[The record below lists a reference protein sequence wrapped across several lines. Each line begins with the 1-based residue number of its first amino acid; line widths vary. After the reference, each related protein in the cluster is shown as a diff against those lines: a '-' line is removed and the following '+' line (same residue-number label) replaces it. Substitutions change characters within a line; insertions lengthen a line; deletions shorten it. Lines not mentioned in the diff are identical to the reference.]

1 MSANKLDDKDV
12 MNILIDT
19 ALSSGASAADCVLS
33 RSRGVSLTRR
43 LGKDETIERYEDF
56 DTGLR
61 VFVGN
66 KIASVSTNENSETAI
81 KDVARRAVDMAKIAP
96 QDDFSLIASQEIL
109 EEFPINEALSVDS
122 YDKVEPNI
130 DIIRDRAKEVE
141 DTALSVKGITNS
153 DGADASWGEGETLLM
168 TSNGFFGCSKK
179 SNHSVSVVVI
189 AEKNG
194 KMERDY
200 DYSSKVFGE
209 DLKTSKQIGLEA
221 ANKTLARMG
230 ATKPVTGKYPVI
242 FDPRVSRSI
251 ASHFASAI
259 NGSAIARK
267 TSFLKDMLNKQVAN
281 TSINIVDDPFLER
294 GLGSRLF
301 DAEGLGSRKYT
312 LIKDGILQQWLLD
325 LSSAKQLN
333 LKPFG
338 NAKRGISGPP
348 SPGTSNFMILPGKIT
363 PENLIK
369 GVSNGFYVTDMI
381 GSSVSMITGDYSRG
395 ASGFW
400 IKNGKLSMPITEAT
414 IAGNLKEMFMTLQP
428 ANDLDFSHSM
438 NSPTLLIEGMTIAGN
453 S

>member
-1 MSANKLDDKDV
+1 MSAKQLNDKDV

-19 ALSSGASAADCVLS
+19 ALSNGASAADCVLS
-33 RSRGVSLTRR
+33 RSRGLSLTRR

-66 KIASVSTNENSETAI
+66 KIASVSTNENSEFAI
-81 KDVARRAVDMAKIAP
+81 KEVAKRAVDMAKIAP
-96 QDDFSLIASQEIL
+96 QDDFSLIASQETL
-109 EEFPINEALSVDS
+109 DEFPIDNSISVDS
-122 YDKVEPNI
+122 YDEVEPNI

-141 DTALSVKGITNS
+141 DSALSVKGITNS
-153 DGADASWGEGETLLM
+153 DGADASWGEGKTLLM
-168 TSNGFFGCSKK
+168 TSNGFFGSSKK

-189 AEKNG
+189 AEKDG

-200 DYSSKVFGE
+200 DYSSKVFGK
-209 DLKTSKQIGLEA
+209 DLRNSNQIGIEA
-221 ANKTLARMG
+221 AKKTLARMG
-230 ATKPVTGKYPVI
+230 ATKPLTGKYPVI

-267 TSFLKDMLNKQVAN
+267 TSFLKDMLNKQIAN
-281 TSINIVDDPFLER
+281 PAINIIDDPFLKR

-312 LIKDGILQQWLLD
+312 LIKDGVLQQWLLD

-333 LKPFG
+333 LKPSG

-348 SPGTSNFMILPGKIT
+348 SPGTSNFMISPGDVT

-369 GVSNGFYVTDMI
+369 NVSEGFFVTDMI

-400 IKNGKLSMPITEAT
+400 IKNGELSIPITEAT
-414 IAGNLKEMFMTLQP
+414 IAGNLKEMFMTLKP
-428 ANDLDFSHSM
+428 ANDIDYSHSI

-453 S
+453 

>member
-1 MSANKLDDKDV
+1 MCAKQLNDKDV

-19 ALSSGASAADCVLS
+19 ALSNGATAADCVLS
-33 RSRGVSLTRR
+33 RSRGLSLTRR

-66 KIASVSTNENSETAI
+66 KIASVSTNDNSETAI
-81 KDVARRAVDMAKIAP
+81 RDVAKRAVDMAKIAP
-96 QDDFSLIASQEIL
+96 QDDFSLIASQETL
-109 EEFPINEALSVDS
+109 NDFPIQNSISVDS
-122 YDKVEPNI
+122 YDEVEPNI

-141 DTALSVKGITNS
+141 DSALSVKGITNS

-168 TSNGFFGCSKK
+168 TSNGFFGSSKK

-189 AEKNG
+189 AEKDG

-200 DYSSKVFGE
+200 DYSSKVFGK
-209 DLKTSKQIGLEA
+209 DLRNSNQIGIEA
-221 ANKTLARMG
+221 AKKTLARMG
-230 ATKPVTGKYPVI
+230 ATKPLTGKYPVI

-251 ASHFASAI
+251 AGHFASAI

-267 TSFLKDMLNKQVAN
+267 TSFLKDMLNKQIAN
-281 TSINIVDDPFLER
+281 PAINIIDDPFLKR

-312 LIKDGILQQWLLD
+312 LIKDGVLEQWLLD

-333 LKPFG
+333 LKPSG

-348 SPGTSNFMILPGKIT
+348 SPGTSNFMISPGDVT
-363 PENLIK
+363 PDDLIK
-369 GVSNGFYVTDMI
+369 NVSDGFFVTDMI

-400 IKNGKLSMPITEAT
+400 IKNGELSIPITEAT
-414 IAGNLKEMFMTLQP
+414 IAGNLKEMFMTLKP
-428 ANDLDFSHSM
+428 ANDIDYSHSI

-453 S
+453 

>member
-1 MSANKLDDKDV
+1 MCAKQLNDKDV

-19 ALSSGASAADCVLS
+19 ALSNGATAADCVLS
-33 RSRGVSLTRR
+33 RSRGLSLTRR

-66 KIASVSTNENSETAI
+66 KIASVSTNDNSEAAI
-81 KDVARRAVDMAKIAP
+81 RDVAKRAVDMAKIAP
-96 QDDFSLIASQEIL
+96 QDDFSLIASQETL
-109 EEFPINEALSVDS
+109 NDFPIHNSISVDS
-122 YDKVEPNI
+122 YDEVEPSI

-141 DTALSVKGITNS
+141 DSALSVKGITNS

-168 TSNGFFGCSKK
+168 TSNGFFGSSKK

-189 AEKNG
+189 AEKDG

-200 DYSSKVFGE
+200 DYSSKVFGK
-209 DLKTSKQIGLEA
+209 DLRNSNHIGIEA
-221 ANKTLARMG
+221 AKKTLARIG
-230 ATKPVTGKYPVI
+230 ATKPLTGKYPVI

-251 ASHFASAI
+251 AGHFASAI

-267 TSFLKDMLNKQVAN
+267 TSFLKDMLNKQIAN
-281 TSINIVDDPFLER
+281 PAINIIDDPFLKR

-312 LIKDGILQQWLLD
+312 LIKDGVLQQWLLD

-333 LKPFG
+333 LKPSG

-348 SPGTSNFMILPGKIT
+348 SPGTSNFMISPGDVT
-363 PENLIK
+363 PDNLIK
-369 GVSNGFYVTDMI
+369 NVSEGFFVTDMI

-400 IKNGKLSMPITEAT
+400 IKNGELSIPITEAT

-428 ANDLDFSHSM
+428 ANDIDHSHSI

-453 S
+453 

>member
-1 MSANKLDDKDV
+1 MSAKQLNDKDV

-19 ALSSGASAADCVLS
+19 ALSNGASAADCVLS
-33 RSRGVSLTRR
+33 RSRGLSLTRR

-66 KIASVSTNENSETAI
+66 KIASVSTNENSEFAI
-81 KDVARRAVDMAKIAP
+81 KEVAKRAVDMAKIAP
-96 QDDFSLIASQEIL
+96 QDDFSLIASQETL
-109 EEFPINEALSVDS
+109 DEFPIDNSISVDS
-122 YDKVEPNI
+122 YDEVEPNI

-141 DTALSVKGITNS
+141 DSALSVKGITNS

-168 TSNGFFGCSKK
+168 TSNGFFGSSKK

-189 AEKNG
+189 AEKDG

-200 DYSSKVFGE
+200 DYSSKVFGK
-209 DLKTSKQIGLEA
+209 DLRNSNQIGIEA
-221 ANKTLARMG
+221 AKKTLARMG
-230 ATKPVTGKYPVI
+230 ATKPLTGKYPVI

-267 TSFLKDMLNKQVAN
+267 TSFLKDMLNKQIAN
-281 TSINIVDDPFLER
+281 PAINIIDDPFLKR

-333 LKPFG
+333 LKPSG

-348 SPGTSNFMILPGKIT
+348 SPGTSNFMISPGDVT

-369 GVSNGFYVTDMI
+369 NVSEGFFVTDMI

-400 IKNGKLSMPITEAT
+400 IKNGELSIPITEAT

-428 ANDLDFSHSM
+428 ANDIDYSHSI

-453 S
+453 

>member
-1 MSANKLDDKDV
+1 MCAKQLNDKDV

-19 ALSSGASAADCVLS
+19 ALSNGATAADCVLS
-33 RSRGVSLTRR
+33 RSRGLSLTRR
-43 LGKDETIERYEDF
+43 LGKDETLERYEDF

-66 KIASVSTNENSETAI
+66 KIASVSTNDNSETAI
-81 KDVARRAVDMAKIAP
+81 RDVAKRAVDMAKIAP
-96 QDDFSLIASQEIL
+96 QDDFSLIASQETL
-109 EEFPINEALSVDS
+109 NDFPIQNSISVDS
-122 YDKVEPNI
+122 YDEVEPNI

-141 DTALSVKGITNS
+141 DSALSVKGITNS

-168 TSNGFFGCSKK
+168 TSNGFFGSSKK

-189 AEKNG
+189 AEKDG

-200 DYSSKVFGE
+200 DYSSKVFGK
-209 DLKTSKQIGLEA
+209 DLRNSNHIGIEA
-221 ANKTLARMG
+221 AKKTLARIG
-230 ATKPVTGKYPVI
+230 ATKPLTGKYPVI

-251 ASHFASAI
+251 AGHFASAI

-267 TSFLKDMLNKQVAN
+267 TSFLKDMLNKQIAN
-281 TSINIVDDPFLER
+281 PAINIIDDPFLKR

-312 LIKDGILQQWLLD
+312 LIKDGVLEQWLLD

-333 LKPFG
+333 LKPLG

-348 SPGTSNFMILPGKIT
+348 SPGTSNFMISPGDVT
-363 PENLIK
+363 PDNLIK
-369 GVSNGFYVTDMI
+369 NVSEGFFVTDMI

-400 IKNGKLSMPITEAT
+400 IKNGELSIPITEAT

-428 ANDLDFSHSM
+428 ANDIDHSHSI

-453 S
+453 

>member
-312 LIKDGILQQWLLD
+312 LIKDGVLQQWLLD

-369 GVSNGFYVTDMI
+369 GSVT
-381 GSSVSMITGDYSRG
+381 
-395 ASGFW
+395 A
-400 IKNGKLSMPITEAT
+400 
-414 IAGNLKEMFMTLQP
+414 FMLQ
-428 ANDLDFSHSM
+428 
-438 NSPTLLIEGMTIAGN
+438 I
-453 S
+453 

>member
-96 QDDFSLIASQEIL
+96 QDDFSLIASQKIL

-312 LIKDGILQQWLLD
+312 LIKDGVLQQWLLD

-369 GVSNGFYVTDMI
+369 GISNGFYVTDMI

>member
-1 MSANKLDDKDV
+1 MCANKLNDKDV

-19 ALSSGASAADCVLS
+19 ALSNGATSADCVLS
-33 RSRGVSLTRR
+33 RSRGISLTRR

-66 KIASVSTNENSETAI
+66 KIASVSTNENSEAAI
-81 KDVARRAVDMAKIAP
+81 REVAKRAVDMAKIAP
-96 QDDFSLIASQEIL
+96 QDEFSLIATKKTLQ
-109 EEFPINEALSVDS
+109 EFPIDGNISVDS
-122 YDKVEPNI
+122 YDEIEPSI
-130 DIIRDRAKEVE
+130 DIIRDRATEVE
-141 DTALSVKGITNS
+141 DIALSVKGITNS

-168 TSNGFFGCSKK
+168 TSNGFFGSSKK

-189 AEKNG
+189 AEKDG

-200 DYSSKVFGE
+200 DYSSKVFGQ
-209 DLKTSKQIGLEA
+209 DLKNLNEIGLEA
-221 ANKTLARMG
+221 AKKTLARMG
-230 ATKPVTGKYPVI
+230 AIKPVTGKYPVI
-242 FDPRVSRSI
+242 FDQRVSRSI

-267 TSFLKDMLNKQVAN
+267 TSFLKDMLNKQIAN
-281 TSINIVDDPFLER
+281 TAINIIDDPFLKR

-312 LIKDGILQQWLLD
+312 LIENGELKQWLLD

-333 LKPFG
+333 LNPSG
-338 NAKRGISGPP
+338 NAKRGINGPP
-348 SPGTSNFMILPGKIT
+348 SPGTSNFMISPGEVT

-369 GVSNGFYVTDMI
+369 NISEGFFITDMI
-381 GSSVSMITGDYSRG
+381 GSSISMITGDYSRG

-400 IKNGKLSMPITEAT
+400 IKNGELSQPITEAT

-428 ANDLDFSHSM
+428 ANDLNYSHSI

-453 S
+453 

>member
-1 MSANKLDDKDV
+1 MCAKQLNDKDV

-19 ALSSGASAADCVLS
+19 ALSNGATAADCVLS
-33 RSRGVSLTRR
+33 RSRGLSLTRR

-66 KIASVSTNENSETAI
+66 KIASVSTNDNSEAAI
-81 KDVARRAVDMAKIAP
+81 RDVAKRAVDMAKIAP
-96 QDDFSLIASQEIL
+96 QDDFSLIASQETL
-109 EEFPINEALSVDS
+109 NDFPIHNSISVDS
-122 YDKVEPNI
+122 YDEVEPSI
-130 DIIRDRAKEVE
+130 DIIRDRAREVE
-141 DTALSVKGITNS
+141 DSALSVKGITNS

-168 TSNGFFGCSKK
+168 TSNGFFGSSKK

-189 AEKNG
+189 AEKDG

-200 DYSSKVFGE
+200 DYSSKVFGK
-209 DLKTSKQIGLEA
+209 DLRNSNHIGIEA
-221 ANKTLARMG
+221 AKKTLARIG
-230 ATKPVTGKYPVI
+230 ATKPLTGKYPVI

-251 ASHFASAI
+251 AGHFASAI

-267 TSFLKDMLNKQVAN
+267 TSFLKDMLNKQIAN
-281 TSINIVDDPFLER
+281 PAINIIDDPFLKR

-312 LIKDGILQQWLLD
+312 LIKDGVLEQWLLD

-333 LKPFG
+333 LKPSG

-348 SPGTSNFMILPGKIT
+348 SPGTSNFMISPGDVT
-363 PENLIK
+363 PDNLIK
-369 GVSNGFYVTDMI
+369 NVSEGFFVTDMI

-400 IKNGKLSMPITEAT
+400 IKNGELSIPITEAT

-428 ANDLDFSHSM
+428 ANDIDHSHSI

-453 S
+453 

>member
-1 MSANKLDDKDV
+1 MSAKQLNDKDV

-19 ALSSGASAADCVLS
+19 ALSNGASAADCVLS
-33 RSRGVSLTRR
+33 RSRGLSLTRR

-66 KIASVSTNENSETAI
+66 KIASVSTNENSEFAI
-81 KDVARRAVDMAKIAP
+81 KEVAKRAVDMAKIAP
-96 QDDFSLIASQEIL
+96 QDDFSLIASQETL
-109 EEFPINEALSVDS
+109 DEFPIDNSISVDS
-122 YDKVEPNI
+122 YDEVEPNI

-141 DTALSVKGITNS
+141 DSALSVKGITNS

-168 TSNGFFGCSKK
+168 TSNGFFGSSKK

-189 AEKNG
+189 AEKDG

-200 DYSSKVFGE
+200 DYSSKVFGK
-209 DLKTSKQIGLEA
+209 DLRNSNQIGIEA
-221 ANKTLARMG
+221 AKKTLARMG
-230 ATKPVTGKYPVI
+230 ATKPLTGKYPVI

-251 ASHFASAI
+251 AGHFASAI

-267 TSFLKDMLNKQVAN
+267 TSFLKDMLNKQIAN
-281 TSINIVDDPFLER
+281 PSINVIDDPFLKR

-301 DAEGLGSRKYT
+301 DAEGLGSRECT

-333 LKPFG
+333 LKPSG

-348 SPGTSNFMILPGKIT
+348 SPGTSNFMISPGDVT

-369 GVSNGFYVTDMI
+369 NVSEGFFVTDMI

-400 IKNGKLSMPITEAT
+400 IKNGELSIPITEAT
-414 IAGNLKEMFMTLQP
+414 IAGNLKEMFMTLKP
-428 ANDLDFSHSM
+428 ANDIDYSHSI

-453 S
+453 

>member
-1 MSANKLDDKDV
+1 MSAKQLNDKDV

-19 ALSSGASAADCVLS
+19 ALSNGASAADCVLS
-33 RSRGVSLTRR
+33 RSRGLSLTRR

-66 KIASVSTNENSETAI
+66 KIASVSTNENSEFAI
-81 KDVARRAVDMAKIAP
+81 KEVAKRAVDMAKIAP
-96 QDDFSLIASQEIL
+96 QDDFSLIASQETL
-109 EEFPINEALSVDS
+109 DEFPIDNSISVDS
-122 YDKVEPNI
+122 YDEVEPNI

-141 DTALSVKGITNS
+141 DSALSVKGITNS

-168 TSNGFFGCSKK
+168 TSNGFFGSSKK

-189 AEKNG
+189 AEKDG

-200 DYSSKVFGE
+200 DYSSKVFGK
-209 DLKTSKQIGLEA
+209 DLRNSNQIGIEA
-221 ANKTLARMG
+221 AKKTLARMG
-230 ATKPVTGKYPVI
+230 ATKPLTGKYPVI

-267 TSFLKDMLNKQVAN
+267 TSFLKDMLNKRIAN
-281 TSINIVDDPFLER
+281 PAINIIDDPFLKR

-333 LKPFG
+333 LKPSG

-348 SPGTSNFMILPGKIT
+348 SPGTSNFMISPGDVT

-369 GVSNGFYVTDMI
+369 NVSEGFFVTDMI

-400 IKNGKLSMPITEAT
+400 IKNGELSIPITEAT

-428 ANDLDFSHSM
+428 ANDIDYSHSI

-453 S
+453 

>member
-1 MSANKLDDKDV
+1 

-312 LIKDGILQQWLLD
+312 LIKDGVLQQWLLD

-369 GVSNGFYVTDMI
+369 GISNGFYVTDMI

>member
-312 LIKDGILQQWLLD
+312 LIKDGVLQQWLLD

-400 IKNGKLSMPITEAT
+400 IKNGELSIPITEAT

-438 NSPTLLIEGMTIAGN
+438 NSPTLFIEGMTIAGN

>member
-1 MSANKLDDKDV
+1 MCAKQLNDKDV

-19 ALSSGASAADCVLS
+19 ALSNGATAADCVLS
-33 RSRGVSLTRR
+33 RSRGLSLTRR

-66 KIASVSTNENSETAI
+66 KIASVSTNDNSEAAI
-81 KDVARRAVDMAKIAP
+81 RDVAKRAVDMAKIAP
-96 QDDFSLIASQEIL
+96 QDDFSLIASQETL
-109 EEFPINEALSVDS
+109 NDFPIHNSISVDS
-122 YDKVEPNI
+122 YDEVEPSI

-141 DTALSVKGITNS
+141 DSALSVKGITNS

-168 TSNGFFGCSKK
+168 TSNGFFGSSKK

-189 AEKNG
+189 AEKDG

-200 DYSSKVFGE
+200 DYSSKVFGK
-209 DLKTSKQIGLEA
+209 DLRNSNHIGIEA
-221 ANKTLARMG
+221 AKKTLARIG
-230 ATKPVTGKYPVI
+230 ATKPLTGKYPVI

-251 ASHFASAI
+251 AGHFASAI

-267 TSFLKDMLNKQVAN
+267 TSFLKDMLNKQIAN
-281 TSINIVDDPFLER
+281 PAINIIDDPFLKR

-312 LIKDGILQQWLLD
+312 LIKDGVLEQWLLD

-333 LKPFG
+333 LKPSG

-348 SPGTSNFMILPGKIT
+348 SPGTSNFMISPGDVT
-363 PENLIK
+363 PDNLIK
-369 GVSNGFYVTDMI
+369 NVSEGFFVTDMI

-400 IKNGKLSMPITEAT
+400 IKNGELSIPITEAT

-428 ANDLDFSHSM
+428 ANDIDHSHSI

-453 S
+453 

>member
-1 MSANKLDDKDV
+1 MCAKQLNDKDV

-19 ALSSGASAADCVLS
+19 ALSNGATAADCVLS
-33 RSRGVSLTRR
+33 RSRGLSLTRR

-66 KIASVSTNENSETAI
+66 KIASVSTNDNSETAI
-81 KDVARRAVDMAKIAP
+81 RDVAKRAVDMAKIAP
-96 QDDFSLIASQEIL
+96 QDDFSLIASQETL
-109 EEFPINEALSVDS
+109 NNFPIQNSISVDS
-122 YDKVEPNI
+122 YDEVEPNI

-141 DTALSVKGITNS
+141 DSALSVKGITNS

-168 TSNGFFGCSKK
+168 TSNGFFGSSKK

-189 AEKNG
+189 AEKDG

-200 DYSSKVFGE
+200 DYSSKVFGK
-209 DLKTSKQIGLEA
+209 DLRNSNHIGIEA
-221 ANKTLARMG
+221 AKKTLARIG
-230 ATKPVTGKYPVI
+230 ATKPLTGKYPVI

-251 ASHFASAI
+251 AGHFASAI

-267 TSFLKDMLNKQVAN
+267 TSFLKDMLNKQIAN
-281 TSINIVDDPFLER
+281 PAINIIDDPFLKR

-312 LIKDGILQQWLLD
+312 LIKDGVLEQWLLD

-333 LKPFG
+333 LKPLG

-348 SPGTSNFMILPGKIT
+348 SPGTSNFMISPGDVT
-363 PENLIK
+363 PDNLIK
-369 GVSNGFYVTDMI
+369 NVSEGFFVTDMI

-400 IKNGKLSMPITEAT
+400 IKNGELSIPITEAT

-428 ANDLDFSHSM
+428 ANDIDHSHSI

-453 S
+453 

>member
-312 LIKDGILQQWLLD
+312 LIKDGVLQQWLLD
-325 LSSAKQLN
+325 SIVCKTIK
-333 LKPFG
+333 LK
-338 NAKRGISGPP
+338 
-348 SPGTSNFMILPGKIT
+348 
-363 PENLIK
+363 
-369 GVSNGFYVTDMI
+369 
-381 GSSVSMITGDYSRG
+381 
-395 ASGFW
+395 
-400 IKNGKLSMPITEAT
+400 T
-414 IAGNLKEMFMTLQP
+414 IW
-428 ANDLDFSHSM
+428 
-438 NSPTLLIEGMTIAGN
+438 
-453 S
+453 

>member
-1 MSANKLDDKDV
+1 MSAKQLNDKDV

-19 ALSSGASAADCVLS
+19 ALSNGASAADCVLS
-33 RSRGVSLTRR
+33 RSRGLSLTRR

-66 KIASVSTNENSETAI
+66 KIASVSTNDNSETAI
-81 KDVARRAVDMAKIAP
+81 RDVAKRAVDMAKIAP
-96 QDDFSLIASQEIL
+96 QDDFSLIASQETL
-109 EEFPINEALSVDS
+109 NDFPIQNSISVDS
-122 YDKVEPNI
+122 YDEVEPNI

-141 DTALSVKGITNS
+141 DSALSVKGITNS

-168 TSNGFFGCSKK
+168 TSNGFFGSSKK

-189 AEKNG
+189 AEKDG

-200 DYSSKVFGE
+200 DYSSKVFGK
-209 DLKTSKQIGLEA
+209 DLRNSNHIGIEA
-221 ANKTLARMG
+221 AKKTLARIG
-230 ATKPVTGKYPVI
+230 ATKPLTGKYPVI

-251 ASHFASAI
+251 AGHFASAI

-267 TSFLKDMLNKQVAN
+267 TSFLKDMLNKQIAN
-281 TSINIVDDPFLER
+281 PAINIIDDPFLKR

-301 DAEGLGSRKYT
+301 DAEGLGSREYT

-325 LSSAKQLN
+325 LSTAKQLN
-333 LKPFG
+333 LKPSG

-348 SPGTSNFMILPGKIT
+348 SPGTSNFMISPGDVT

-369 GVSNGFYVTDMI
+369 NVSEGFFVTDMI

-400 IKNGKLSMPITEAT
+400 IKNGELSIPITEAT

-428 ANDLDFSHSM
+428 ANDIDYSHSI

-453 S
+453 

>member
-1 MSANKLDDKDV
+1 MCAKKLNDKDV

-19 ALSSGASAADCVLS
+19 ALSSGATAADCVLS

-61 VFVGN
+61 VFVEN
-66 KIASVSTNENSETAI
+66 KIASVSTNENSEAAI
-81 KDVARRAVDMAKIAP
+81 REVAKRAVDMAKIAP
-96 QDDFSLIASQEIL
+96 QDEFSLIATQETL
-109 EEFPINEALSVDS
+109 QNFPIDHNISVDS
-122 YDKVEPNI
+122 YDEVEPSI
-130 DIIRDRAKEVE
+130 DIIRDRATEVE
-141 DTALSVKGITNS
+141 DIALSVKGITNS

-168 TSNGFFGCSKK
+168 TSNGFLGSSKK

-189 AEKNG
+189 AEKDG

-200 DYSSKVFGE
+200 DYSSKVFGQ
-209 DLKTSKQIGLEA
+209 DLKNLNEIGLEA
-221 ANKTLARMG
+221 AKKTLARIG
-230 ATKPVTGKYPVI
+230 AIKPVTGKYPVI
-242 FDPRVSRSI
+242 FDQRVSRSI

-267 TSFLKDMLNKQVAN
+267 TSFLKDMLNKQIAN
-281 TSINIVDDPFLER
+281 TAINIIDNPFLKR

-312 LIKDGILQQWLLD
+312 LIENGVLKQWLLD

-333 LKPFG
+333 LKPTG
-338 NAKRGISGPP
+338 NARRGISGPP
-348 SPGTSNFMILPGKIT
+348 SPGTSNFIISPGDVT

-369 GVSNGFYVTDMI
+369 NISEGFFITDMI
-381 GSSVSMITGDYSRG
+381 GSSISMITGDYSRG

-400 IKNGKLSMPITEAT
+400 IKNGELSQPITEAT

-428 ANDLDFSHSM
+428 ANDLDYSHSI

-453 S
+453 

>member
-1 MSANKLDDKDV
+1 MCAKQLNDKDV

-19 ALSSGASAADCVLS
+19 ALSNGATAADCVLS
-33 RSRGVSLTRR
+33 RSRGLSLTRR

-66 KIASVSTNENSETAI
+66 KIASVSTNDNSEAAI
-81 KDVARRAVDMAKIAP
+81 RDVAKRAVDMAKIAP
-96 QDDFSLIASQEIL
+96 QDDFSLIASQETL
-109 EEFPINEALSVDS
+109 NDFPIHNSISVDS
-122 YDKVEPNI
+122 YDEIEPSI

-141 DTALSVKGITNS
+141 DSALSVKGITNS

-168 TSNGFFGCSKK
+168 TSNGFFGSSKK

-189 AEKNG
+189 AEKDG

-200 DYSSKVFGE
+200 DYSSKVFGK
-209 DLKTSKQIGLEA
+209 DLRNSNHIGIEA
-221 ANKTLARMG
+221 AKKTLARMG
-230 ATKPVTGKYPVI
+230 ATKPLTGKYPVI

-251 ASHFASAI
+251 AGHFASAI

-312 LIKDGILQQWLLD
+312 LIKDGVLQQWLLD

-369 GVSNGFYVTDMI
+369 GISNGFYVTDMI

>member
-251 ASHFASAI
+251 AGHFALAI

-312 LIKDGILQQWLLD
+312 LIKDGVLQQWLLD

>member
-1 MSANKLDDKDV
+1 MCAKQLNDKDV

-19 ALSSGASAADCVLS
+19 ALSNGATAADCVLS
-33 RSRGVSLTRR
+33 RSRGLSLTRR

-66 KIASVSTNENSETAI
+66 KIASVSTNDNSEAAI
-81 KDVARRAVDMAKIAP
+81 RDVAKRAVDMAKIAP
-96 QDDFSLIASQEIL
+96 QDDFSLIASQETL
-109 EEFPINEALSVDS
+109 NDFPIQNSISVDS
-122 YDKVEPNI
+122 YDEVEPNI

-141 DTALSVKGITNS
+141 DSALSVKGITNS

-168 TSNGFFGCSKK
+168 TSNGFFGSSKK

-189 AEKNG
+189 AEKDG

-200 DYSSKVFGE
+200 DYSSKVFGK
-209 DLKTSKQIGLEA
+209 DLRNSNQIGIEA
-221 ANKTLARMG
+221 AKKTLARMG
-230 ATKPVTGKYPVI
+230 ATKPLTGKYPVI

-251 ASHFASAI
+251 AGHFASAI

-267 TSFLKDMLNKQVAN
+267 TSFLKDMLNQQIAN
-281 TSINIVDDPFLER
+281 PSINVIDDPFLKR

-301 DAEGLGSRKYT
+301 DAEGLGSREYT

-333 LKPFG
+333 LKPSG

-348 SPGTSNFMILPGKIT
+348 SPGTSNFMISPGDVT
-363 PENLIK
+363 PDNLIK
-369 GVSNGFYVTDMI
+369 NVSEGFFVTDMI

-400 IKNGKLSMPITEAT
+400 IKNGELSIPITEAT

-428 ANDLDFSHSM
+428 ANDIDYSHSI

-453 S
+453 

>member
-1 MSANKLDDKDV
+1 M
-12 MNILIDT
+12 
-19 ALSSGASAADCVLS
+19 S
-33 RSRGVSLTRR
+33 RSRGLSLTRR

-66 KIASVSTNENSETAI
+66 KIASVSTNDNSEAAI
-81 KDVARRAVDMAKIAP
+81 RDVAKRAVDMAKIAP
-96 QDDFSLIASQEIL
+96 QDDFSLIASQETL
-109 EEFPINEALSVDS
+109 NDFPIQNSISVDS
-122 YDKVEPNI
+122 YDDVEPNI

-141 DTALSVKGITNS
+141 DSALSVKGITNS

-168 TSNGFFGCSKK
+168 TSNGFFGSSKK

-189 AEKNG
+189 AEKDG

-200 DYSSKVFGE
+200 DYSSKVFGK
-209 DLKTSKQIGLEA
+209 DLRNSNQIGIEA
-221 ANKTLARMG
+221 AKKTLARMG
-230 ATKPVTGKYPVI
+230 ATKPLTGKYPVI

-251 ASHFASAI
+251 AGHFASAI

-267 TSFLKDMLNKQVAN
+267 TSFLKDMLNKQIAN
-281 TSINIVDDPFLER
+281 PAINIIDDPFLKR

-301 DAEGLGSRKYT
+301 DAEGLGSKEYT

-325 LSSAKQLN
+325 LSTAKQLN
-333 LKPFG
+333 LKPSG

-348 SPGTSNFMILPGKIT
+348 SPGTSNFMISPGDVT

-369 GVSNGFYVTDMI
+369 NVSEGFFVTDMI

-400 IKNGKLSMPITEAT
+400 IKNGELSIPITEAT

-428 ANDLDFSHSM
+428 ANDIDHSHSI

-453 S
+453 

>member
-1 MSANKLDDKDV
+1 MSAKQLNDKDV

-19 ALSSGASAADCVLS
+19 ALSNGASAADCVLS
-33 RSRGVSLTRR
+33 RSRGLSLTRR

-66 KIASVSTNENSETAI
+66 KIASVSTNENSEFAI
-81 KDVARRAVDMAKIAP
+81 KEVAKRAVDMAKIAP
-96 QDDFSLIASQEIL
+96 QDDFSLIASQETL
-109 EEFPINEALSVDS
+109 DEFPIDNSISVDS
-122 YDKVEPNI
+122 YDEVEPNI

-141 DTALSVKGITNS
+141 DSALSVKGITNS

-168 TSNGFFGCSKK
+168 TSNGFFGSSKK

-189 AEKNG
+189 AEKDG

-200 DYSSKVFGE
+200 DYSSKVFGK
-209 DLKTSKQIGLEA
+209 DLRNSNQIGIEA
-221 ANKTLARMG
+221 AKKTLARMG
-230 ATKPVTGKYPVI
+230 ATKPLTGKYPVI

-267 TSFLKDMLNKQVAN
+267 TSFLKDMLNKQIAN
-281 TSINIVDDPFLER
+281 PAINIIDDPFLKR

-333 LKPFG
+333 LKPSG

-348 SPGTSNFMILPGKIT
+348 SPGTSNFMISPGDVT

-369 GVSNGFYVTDMI
+369 NVSEGFFVTDMI

-400 IKNGKLSMPITEAT
+400 IKNGELSQPITEAT

-428 ANDLDFSHSM
+428 ANDIDYSHSI

-453 S
+453 